1 MFLFCLAIHGSN
13 FHSQVIVAFKL
24 FLADI
29 TDMRY
34 FQLMGEQ
41 VLVESVRG
49 PEYFSALRTL
59 VCLEIAN
66 LH

>member
-1 MFLFCLAIHGSN
+1 M
-13 FHSQVIVAFKL
+13 IVAFKL

-34 FQLMGEQ
+34 FQLVGEQ